1 MEKKKKENVDFIKT
15 RDFGDKLGAPIYFFI
30 QEFKL
35 LSLTILRFAG
45 PWLAITILATSL
57 ISNSI
62 YKASISNTE
71 PNEVVI
77 LYGFLILL
85 FLMIGFLVSIA
96 ATHSYI
102 SLYVKE
108 GKGNFTIEDV
118 GNLIKKKIFKIFFA
132 GILISLIVVLGFL
145 FFYIPGIYLAIAMSF
160 FSIVIVYED
169 ANIGES
175 ISRSFKIIKG
185 HWWETFGLTFVFGLI
200 VGFASYVFIIP
211 IYVIFIVAAIGG
223 KTIGAGSVIVLILFI
238 SLYFVAYM
246 FFVSLKQTIIA
257 VQYFSLITNKE
268 GMGLKERIA
277 SINKEKE
284 IKKGAIFEEKTE
296 TEDNWEDL
304 LEKHKKKIAETKEKD
319 YSNKTTKKIKEK
331 ETKKEDGLTN
341 STGKEKNR
349 FLDNNENDR
358 FKPKY

>member
-1 MEKKKKENVDFIKT
+1 MEKKKKENVDFIKN
-15 RDFGDKLGAPIYFFI
+15 RDFGDKLGIPIFFFI
-30 QEFKL
+30 QEFKF
-35 LSLTILRFAG
+35 LSLIILRFAG
-45 PWLAITILATSL
+45 PWLAIVILVTSL

-71 PNEVVI
+71 PTEIVI

-96 ATHSYI
+96 TTHSYI

-108 GKGNFTIEDV
+108 GKGNFTIDDV
-118 GNLIKKKIFKIFFA
+118 GNLIKKKIFKIFFG
-132 GILISLIVVLGFL
+132 GILISLIVVVGFL
-145 FFYIPGIYLAIAMSF
+145 FFYIPGIYLTIAMSF
-160 FSIVIVYED
+160 FTIVIVYED
-169 ANIGES
+169 AKIGES

-185 HWWETFGLTFVFGLI
+185 HWWETFGLIFIFGLI

-211 IYVIFIVAAIGG
+211 IYVVFIVAAIGG
-223 KTIGAGSVIVLILFI
+223 KTIGVGSVIVLVLFI

-268 GMGLKERIA
+268 GLGLKERID

-284 IKKGAIFEEKTE
+284 IIKEDIFEEKTE
-296 TEDNWEDL
+296 NEEKWEEL
-304 LEKHKKKIAETKEKD
+304 LEKHKNKTVETKEKQ
-319 YSNKTTKKIKEK
+319 
-331 ETKKEDGLTN
+331 TKKEDK
-341 STGKEKNR
+341 STKSSDDEQNR
-349 FLDNNENDR
+349 FLDSNDNNR
-358 FKPKY
+358 FKQKF